1 MNYHIM
7 NKIESDQLYQ
17 ISEAFLSS
25 IRRERAAIDL
35 YTKLADAAPTP
46 NHKRQIAQALQH
58 RKRQLNQFMNNY
70 VALTGNQPEDEIND
84 QATFDH
90 YLDGLNMAYESGI
103 EGYKTY
109 QEQGTLHRNPAIQQ
123 VFLNA
128 ATGEIEH
135 ATRFG
140 ALHEEVL
147 TDQGMKPFVV
157 DIEEMTKQN
166 DTFRTAIWTGKYFQ
180 VTLMSIDVGSDIGL
194 EVHPKT
200 DQFIRIE
207 EGEAL
212 VQMGDTR
219 NNLSFVKKAH
229 DDDAIMIPA
238 GKWHN
243 VTNTG
248 NKPLKVYVIYA
259 PPEHPFGTVHETKAA
274 AMAAEE

>member
-1 MNYHIM
+1 M

-17 ISEAFLSS
+17 ISEAILSS
-25 IRRERAAIDL
+25 VRRERAVIDL
-35 YTKLADAAPTP
+35 YTKLAEAAPTP

-58 RKRQLNQFMNNY
+58 RNRQLNQFMNLY
-70 VALTGNQPEDEIND
+70 VALTGNQPDGEIINH
-84 QATFDH
+84 AAFGH
-90 YLDGLNMAYESGI
+90 YLEGLNMAYESGI

-109 QEQGTLHRNPAIQQ
+109 QEQGSSYRNPAIQE
-123 VFLNA
+123 VFVHA
-128 ATGEIEH
+128 ATSEIEY
-135 ATRFG
+135 AERFG
-140 ALHEEVL
+140 AMHEEVL

-157 DIEEMTKQN
+157 DIEKITKQN

-219 NNLSFVKKAH
+219 NNLSFVKKAR

-274 AMAAEE
+274 AMAAEEYS